1 MFTDMAY
8 IANGGTVNITQS
20 ESCNSLIVGY
30 TGLGTGHV
38 NMTDGILNTYISGAF
53 SIGLTNDGTFD
64 QSGGSVGTGFF
75 TIGGSSS
82 LCSGV
87 TGTYHLS
94 GNSALTS
101 NSGQTVGQYGIGKFT
116 QDGGSNHNLGIILGS
131 YANSFGTYTLNDG
144 SVSAASITAGVNG
157 TGTFNQ
163 NGGAVTISS
172 DTPGLN
178 IASQTGSTGAYN
190 LYGGM
195 LTLHFLKKGNGNA
208 SFNFGGGTLQAG
220 AAFTSSL
227 DMNLNGIG
235 SVVGTLYNATVD
247 TAGVPVTLSGILSGV
262 GGLNKLGSGTLTLS
276 ASNSYNGN
284 TFINAGKL
292 SLTSSGS
299 IGSTPIIDILSG
311 ATFDLSAKSSFSLGG
326 TQTIMGSGNILG
338 NVIAS
343 SGSHVSPG
351 NSAGTLTLA
360 GNLTLNDGA
369 LLDFELASTSN
380 SDMISMSSS
389 TLYLNNQDF
398 FDFNFTALSG
408 FGQGT
413 YTLIDAGTISGDLGN
428 NLTGTIGDYSATLSK
443 SGSDL
448 ILTVVPEPGTCML
461 LAAACL
467 GLFVVKRMGKK

>member
-1 MFTDMAY
+1 MLKRKNSGFCIVCWPVICMLVVVVVFVCPAPVLAVNYYWAVTSGDWSDPLSWGGTAPTSMFTDMAY
-8 IANGGTVNITQS
+8 IANGGTANITQS

-30 TGLGTGHV
+30 AGLGTGHV

-82 LCSGV
+82 LYSGV

-116 QDGGSNHNLGIILGS
+116 QDGGSNHTNGITLGS
-131 YANSFGTYTLNDG
+131 NANSFGTYNLNDG

-190 LYGGM
+190 LYGGT

-235 SVVGTLYNATVD
+235 SVTGALYNATVD

-262 GGLNKLGSGTLTLS
+262 GGLNKSGAGTLSMSGVNTYYGETNVNVGTL
-276 ASNSYNGN
+276 A
-284 TFINAGKL
+284 
-292 SLTSSGS
+292 LTSTGLFVNS
-299 IGSTPIIDILSG
+299 PVIDVKSG
-311 ATFDLSAKSSFSLGG
+311 ANFDISAKTIGFSLGG
-326 TQTIMGSGNILG
+326 SQTLEGGGTVLG
-338 NVIAS
+338 NVIATT
-343 SGSHVSPG
+343 GSHIAPG
-351 NSAGTLTLA
+351 DSAGVLRYCRQSDTERRRSA
-360 GNLTLNDGA
+360 G
-369 LLDFELASTSN
+369 F
-380 SDMISMSSS
+380 
-389 TLYLNNQDF
+389 
-398 FDFNFTALSG
+398 
-408 FGQGT
+408 
-413 YTLIDAGTISGDLGN
+413 
-428 NLTGTIGDYSATLSK
+428 
-443 SGSDL
+443 
-448 ILTVVPEPGTCML
+448 
-461 LAAACL
+461 
-467 GLFVVKRMGKK
+467 